1 MVTVPYIS
9 TWSEETTERP
19 HRVLDFLGRVA
30 YHDERPSDRDEHG
43 VLWTRITHQPGQ
55 GQPQLGMIHSLRQ
68 REVMRDLRCQVCA
81 GPADRN
87 QHGVLFVVH
96 DDRGGPDDWP
106 GWPDDMAAVHPPLCL
121 PCARR
126 SVRMCPHLNNTYVA
140 VRVKHH
146 PIVGVYGALY
156 DPRNPHRLLGDGI
169 VAYDHHEIRWTI
181 ASQLVRTLHGCQPTD
196 LKSGT
201 ATRQTG

>member
-43 VLWTRITHQPGQ
+43 VLWNRITHQPGK
-55 GQPQLGMIHSLRQ
+55 GEPQLGKVHSLRQ
-68 REVMRDLRCQVCA
+68 REVMRELRCQVCA

-87 QHGVLFVVH
+87 DKGVLWLLH

-121 PCARR
+121 PCARA
-126 SVRMCPHLNNTYVA
+126 STRMCPHLKTGFVA
-140 VRVKHH
+140 VRVKHC

-156 DPRNPHRLLGDGI
+156 DPRNPARPLGDGI
-169 VAYDHHEIRWTI
+169 VGYDMWEIRWTI
-181 ASQLVRTLHGCQPTD
+181 ASQLVRTLRGCQLTD